1 MEIIAD
7 VIHRGNAPTGVAL
20 PLPTLSALRKTGH
33 CSWIGNLHWIIDR
46 INLLSRIIN
55 KYFNCPKY
63 LASIWTLF
71 GSIYRVFF
79 GSVLVL
85 WRPSSESE
93 STNCG
98 NIVATRPPPESAP
111 PNLLQVGRQRREFGG
126 VEWVVVVVAALNVAF
141 GSCLSGLVS
150 W

>member
-1 MEIIAD
+1 METIAD

-98 NIVATRPPPESAP
+98 NMPPAQHPNQLHPTCCKWVAS
-111 PNLLQVGRQRREFGG
+111 GG
-126 VEWVVVVVAALNVAF
+126 SSVE
-141 GSCLSGLVS
+141 LSGWWWWWQLLMLPSALARVD
-150 W
+150 

>member
-55 KYFNCPKY
+55 KYFKCPKY
-63 LASIWTLF
+63 LASLWTLF

-98 NIVATRPPPESAP
+98 NMPPPTTRISSTQLVASGSP
-111 PNLLQVGRQRREFGG
+111 AAGVRWSWVGGG
-126 VEWVVVVVAALNVAF
+126 GG
-141 GSCLSGLVS
+141 GSS
-150 W
+150 